1 MLEFLI
7 KIRSNLKMNNTIIYF
22 IMGVLIGGALV
33 LAFNTSPTEKEIDL
47 ASKISVLETAIQL
60 MEDKCL
66 ALPE

>member
-1 MLEFLI
+1 
-7 KIRSNLKMNNTIIYF
+7 MNNTIIYF

-33 LAFNTSPTEKEIDL
+33 LAVNTSPTEKEIDL

-66 ALPE
+66 VLPE

>member
-1 MLEFLI
+1 MSKRMIF
-7 KIRSNLKMNNTIIYF
+7 F
-22 IMGVLIGGALV
+22 IMGILAGGALV
-33 LAFNTSPTEKEIDL
+33 LAFNTSPTETEIDL